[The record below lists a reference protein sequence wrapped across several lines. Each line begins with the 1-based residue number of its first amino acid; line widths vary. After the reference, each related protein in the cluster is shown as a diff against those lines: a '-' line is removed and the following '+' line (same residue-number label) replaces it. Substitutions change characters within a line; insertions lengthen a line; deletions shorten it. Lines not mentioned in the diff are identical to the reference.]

1 MLQCE
6 VIGNLGSDAEIKE
19 FNGNKYVSMNIAHS
33 EYSKDTNGNKAEQ
46 TIWVS
51 ALWYGDG
58 GALLQYLKKG
68 AKVFIRGRQRVKLYA
83 DKNGNAQFAINVNV
97 NEVQLCGIKT
107 ESGQPTANAIPMSE
121 EQRATVGGK
130 DDLPF

>member
-1 MLQCE
+1 MIQVE

-33 EYSKDTNGNKAEQ
+33 EYGKDAKGNKTEQ

-51 ALWYGDG
+51 ALWYGEG
-58 GALLQYLKKG
+58 GALFPYLKKG

-83 DKNGNAQFAINVNV
+83 DKDGNAQFAINVNV
-97 NEVQLCGIKT
+97 GEVQLCGSKG
-107 ESGQPTANAIPMSE
+107 ESGSHTNAIPMPP
-121 EQRATVGGK
+121 EQQANAGKK